1 MTERPDLRD
10 DDVLQA
16 VLARS
21 LRATD
26 PTPADA
32 IAVAKAAAG
41 LGRADDELAVLVS
54 DSLVGEGV
62 AVRREVGESRLL
74 TYATPRLTVDLELG
88 ADGHTLMGQIMP
100 TGRYALELEMADAVI
115 QASTDEIG
123 RFRLE
128 LGPGW
133 CRVRVRGSEGSMVTP
148 VIVR

>member
-1 MTERPDLRD
+1 MTERPDLSD

-21 LRATD
+21 LRTTD
-26 PTPADA
+26 PTPVDA
-32 IAVAKAAAG
+32 IAVAKAASG

-54 DSLVGEGV
+54 DSLQGDGV
-62 AVRREVGESRLL
+62 LVRRDVAESRLL
-74 TYATPRLTVDLELG
+74 SFATSHLTVDLEIG
-88 ADGHTLMGQIMP
+88 ADGRTLMGQVMP
-100 TGRYALELEMADAVI
+100 TGRYALEVEMADSVL
-115 QASTDEIG
+115 QSSTDELG
-123 RFRLE
+123 RFRID